1 MLNIVERGSEKYILL
16 STSFDEVHPPENVLN
31 NDETSFWATTGIFP
45 QMLVVSLSELTKIGR
60 VRIISS
66 CIRDLWIE
74 VSAQNDPENFE
85 VKSELSLSYADGHQ
99 QVTEIPT
106 HDSPLRHLRLNIRSG
121 YDHFVAVYKVTFE
134 RK

>member
-66 CIRDLWIE
+66 CIRDLW
-74 VSAQNDPENFE
+74 VSGAF
-85 VKSELSLSYADGHQ
+85 
-99 QVTEIPT
+99 
-106 HDSPLRHLRLNIRSG
+106 
-121 YDHFVAVYKVTFE
+121 
-134 RK
+134 